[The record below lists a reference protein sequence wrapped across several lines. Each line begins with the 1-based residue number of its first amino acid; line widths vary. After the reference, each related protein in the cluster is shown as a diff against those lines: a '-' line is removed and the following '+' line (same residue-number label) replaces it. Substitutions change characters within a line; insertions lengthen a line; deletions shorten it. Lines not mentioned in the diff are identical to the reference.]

1 MLAYL
6 VITTDLLGTNAPSAV
21 RVINFI
27 SNYAF
32 LLVSRLSFLSPL
44 NIQIIPHIIIGGSNP
59 KAANAPEFSGT
70 NLKNQSIHRAVNI
83 NDLFCHATCIT
94 ILNIQMEL
102 LIERLNGNRQRA
114 ILMSTRWSGRRV
126 KQSKRGQT

>member
-6 VITTDLLGTNAPSAV
+6 VIATDLLGTNAPSAV

-44 NIQIIPHIIIGGSNP
+44 IIQIIPHIISGGSNP

-83 NDLFCHATCIT
+83 NDLFCHETCIT

-102 LIERLNGNRQRA
+102 LIERPNGNRQ
-114 ILMSTRWSGRRV
+114 
-126 KQSKRGQT
+126 